1 MFNVSQQL
9 SSVRGATFAAAA
21 SILLAAAVPA
31 AAHHAF
37 AAEFDASQPL
47 ELKGT
52 VTKVRWVNPHSWL
65 YFDVVDDKG
74 NVTNW
79 GVEFSTPN
87 GLARLGLTKADVA
100 TGTPIA
106 ISGYKSKNGGPF
118 GYSVKLTLADGRTFQ
133 TGNSQDATAQARAE

>member
-1 MFNVSQQL
+1 MSNTSQR
-9 SSVRGATFAAAA
+9 SSAANAALAIAA
-21 SILLAAAVPA
+21 SVLMAAAVPA
-31 AAHHAF
+31 DAHHAF
-37 AAEFDASQPL
+37 AAEFDASRPL

-65 YFDVVDDKG
+65 YFDVVDAAG

-100 TGTPIA
+100 AGTPVV
-106 ISGYKSKNGGPF
+106 ISGYRSKNGGPF
-118 GYSVKLTLADGRTFQ
+118 GYSVKVTLADGRTFQ
-133 TGNSQDATAQARAE
+133 TGQVQDGAAQARAE

>member
-1 MFNVSQQL
+1 MTSQRFTSANVAL
-9 SSVRGATFAAAA
+9 GIAA
-21 SILLAAAVPA
+21 SALLAAPMPA

-65 YFDVVDDKG
+65 YFDVVDAQG

-87 GLARLGLTKADVA
+87 GLARLGLTKADVV
-100 TGTPIA
+100 TGTPIV
-106 ISGYKSKNGGPF
+106 ISGYKSKNGGPY
-118 GYSVKLTLADGRTFQ
+118 GYSVKVTLADGRTFQ
-133 TGNSQDATAQARAE
+133 TGQVQDAVAQARAE